1 MQVREENK
9 VTSPAKKNRQPS
21 PVDASHGDLD
31 ALKRDMRSAHLAAW
45 TQKNQQKIIAG
56 VAALLLVIVGVSL
69 WREHTATQRASA
81 ATLYYQALNVANVDA
96 KSALLAKVVKD
107 YSDTAYAG
115 LAQILLAKV
124 DRAHDVQHLTAL
136 LAHGAPD
143 REMAWQARLDLA
155 QAYLRKNEKVKAKSV
170 LAKSM
175 GADYE
180 QLRHYLMAE
189 IADNNTDRI
198 SYLKQALGTASH
210 DAVLRQRIKKRL
222 AELKDSSSAG
232 APDS

>member
-1 MQVREENK
+1 M
-9 VTSPAKKNRQPS
+9 TSPAKKNRRPN
-21 PVDASHGDLD
+21 PVEVSHGDID
-31 ALKRDMRSAHLAAW
+31 ELKRDMRSAHLAAW
-45 TQKNQQKIIAG
+45 IQKNQQKMIAA

-81 ATLYYQALNVANVDA
+81 ATLYYQALNAVNTDA

-107 YSDTAYAG
+107 YGHTAYAG

-124 DRAHDVQHLTAL
+124 ERTHEVQHLTAL

-143 REMAWQARLDLA
+143 REMGWQARLDLA
-155 QAYLRKNEKVKAKSV
+155 QAYLRDGDKVKARGV
-170 LAKSM
+170 LTKPM

-189 IADNNTDRI
+189 SAANNADRA
-198 SYLKQALGTASH
+198 SYLEQALNAVSH

-222 AELKDSSSAG
+222 AGLTASSGTAASSS
-232 APDS
+232 